1 MSVDETIEKGSY
13 GLPAGVWRW
22 AALGFVFLA
31 LVAAGVALGAPAAS
45 RWVGLLLFT
54 SIGVLAL
61 LLLYAVWPRASLATE
76 DARRIAEAATRATVA
91 WAVTGEDGALLDCND
106 TYRRMAGVGD
116 GEAAPPPELALRG
129 DASAATLYRLTR
141 SAASGHASEEVFALQ
156 PGIEIAAAVRPM
168 SGKRAAWWFAPR
180 VSADAQRRD
189 SPAQDAPTKDPAP
202 PSASVFADAPIGI
215 AFADPDARLSD
226 VNADF

>member
-1 MSVDETIEKGSY
+1 MTANQSIEKGSY
-13 GLPAGVWRW
+13 GLPAGGWRW
-22 AALGFVFLA
+22 AALGFAFLA
-31 LVAAGVALGAPAAS
+31 LMAAGFAVGAPEAA
-45 RWVGLLLFT
+45 RWTGPLLFAA
-54 SIGVLAL
+54 IGILAL
-61 LLLYAVWPRASLATE
+61 LLLFAVWPRASLATE
-76 DARRIAEAATRATVA
+76 DARRIAEAAARATVA
-91 WAVTGEDGALLDCND
+91 WAVTGEGGALLDCND
-106 TYRRMAGVGD
+106 TYRRMAGVAE

-129 DASAATLYRLTR
+129 DASSATLYRLTR

-156 PGIEIAAAVRPM
+156 PGIEIAAAVRPL